1 MDIVHRWTPNP
12 SRADQA
18 VDALT
23 QIMRDAE
30 SDRILLLAYVLG
42 GKRKFRNEVRREL
55 NGMAIT
61 DDMLDKVWIWMF
73 FRRGPDPKAEFE
85 QRCLA
90 AAERKY
96 KAEAEAAAMDKLYDN
111 ARRRMD

>member
-1 MDIVHRWTPNP
+1 MDIVHRYNPNR

-30 SDRILLLAYVLG
+30 SDRTLLLAYVLG
-42 GKRKFRNEVRREL
+42 GKRKFRNEVRKEL
-55 NGMAIT
+55 GGMAIT
-61 DDMLDKVWIWMF
+61 DDMLDKVWIWLF
-73 FRRGPDPKAEFE
+73 FRRGPDPKVEFE
-85 QRCLA
+85 QLCQA

-96 KAEAEAAAMDKLYDN
+96 KAEAEAEAMEKLYDN